1 MLPDHAPEP
10 ALCTSLGGSERCDL
24 LLCFFLGFEPK
35 RKTFWDLSQSDKLFE
50 IKPPLAGNENSDNDV
65 EGG

>member
-1 MLPDHAPEP
+1 MWFAIV
-10 ALCTSLGGSERCDL
+10 
-24 LLCFFLGFEPK
+24 FFLGFEPK